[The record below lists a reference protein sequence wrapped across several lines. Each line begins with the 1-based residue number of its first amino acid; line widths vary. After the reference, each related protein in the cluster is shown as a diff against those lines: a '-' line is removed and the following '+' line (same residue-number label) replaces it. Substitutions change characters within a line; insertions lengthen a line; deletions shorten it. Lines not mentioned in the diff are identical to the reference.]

1 MSRQWMT
8 LMAILLVYI
17 PVAIDATVLHVA
29 APTLSVALG
38 SSGNEL
44 LWIIDIYSLV
54 MAGMVLP
61 MGALGDKIGFK
72 RLLLLGSAI
81 FGVAS
86 LCAALSPTALTLI
99 ASRALLAV
107 GAAMIVPAT
116 LAGIRSTFAEASQRN
131 MALGLWAAVG
141 SGGAAFGPLVG
152 GMLLEHFYWGSVFL
166 INVPIVLVVI
176 AINAKVVPRQPARR
190 EQPLNL
196 LQALILIAS
205 ILMLV
210 FSAKSALKG
219 QLALWLT
226 ALVAIG
232 GAAMLTWFIRKQLSA
247 TRPMVDMR
255 LFTHRI
261 ILSGVMMAMTA
272 LITLVGFELLM
283 AQELQFVHQKTPF
296 EAGMFMLPVMVASG
310 FSGPIAGLLVSRLG
324 LREVATG
331 GMLLSAFSFLGLA
344 LTDFSSQPWQAWGLM
359 TLLGFSVASA
369 LLASSSAIMA
379 AAPKEKA
386 AAAGAIETMAYEL
399 GAGLGIALF
408 GLILTRSYSATI
420 VLPSGLSE
428 SMAQQASSSIGEAVS
443 LTQALPAGM
452 AEALM
457 AAAKAAF
464 TRSQPGAGD
473 GGRTA
478 SAAGGRHLAQPGERG
493 ETAVN
498 AIAVATG
505 PSPRVEAGRGPS
517 LLTPRRWSSRR
528 GPRHSGRPPPGHGVT
543 ARAPPANT
551 TPPQSA
557 GRREHSPACAPG
569 RSPRVARAY
578 RTGYAGCSGLTLL
591 VTVSPQAVPPAVR
604 SAIPVP

>member
-1 MSRQWMT
+1 MSRQWLT

-38 SSGNEL
+38 TSGNEL

-72 RLLLLGSAI
+72 RLLLLGSGI
-81 FGVAS
+81 FGTAS
-86 LCAALSPTALTLI
+86 LAAAFSPTAETLI

-116 LAGIRSTFAEASQRN
+116 LAGIRSTFSQAHQRN

-166 INVPIVLVVI
+166 INVPIVLLVI

-196 LQALILIAS
+196 FQALILIAA

-210 FSAKSALKG
+210 FSAKTALKG
-219 QLALWLT
+219 QMALWLT
-226 ALVAIG
+226 GLVALS
-232 GAAMLTWFIRKQLSA
+232 GAAMLFWFVRKQLSA
-247 TRPMVDMR
+247 SRPMVDMR

-283 AQELQFVHQKTPF
+283 AQELQFVHSKTPF
-296 EAGMFMLPVMVASG
+296 EAGLFMLPVMVASG
-310 FSGPIAGLLVSRLG
+310 FSGPIAGMLVSRLG

-331 GMLLSAFSFLGLA
+331 GMLLSALSFLGLSM
-344 LTDFSSQPWQAWGLM
+344 TDFSTQQWQAWGLM

-408 GLILTRSYSATI
+408 GMILTRSYTSSI
-420 VLPSGLSE
+420 VLPGGIE
-428 SMAQQASSSIGEAVS
+428 GAAAEQASSSISEAIKLAQS
-443 LTQALPAGM
+443 LPAIP
-452 AEALM
+452 AQSLLE
-457 AAAKAAF
+457 AAKAAF
-464 TRSQPGAGD
+464 IHSHSIVLATAGVLLLLL
-473 GGRTA
+473 
-478 SAAGGRHLAQPGERG
+478 AAGIWRSLAK
-493 ETAVN
+493 
-498 AIAVATG
+498 
-505 PSPRVEAGRGPS
+505 
-517 LLTPRRWSSRR
+517 
-528 GPRHSGRPPPGHGVT
+528 
-543 ARAPPANT
+543 APELN
-551 TPPQSA
+551 
-557 GRREHSPACAPG
+557 
-569 RSPRVARAY
+569 
-578 RTGYAGCSGLTLL
+578 
-591 VTVSPQAVPPAVR
+591 
-604 SAIPVP
+604 

>member
-1 MSRQWMT
+1 MSRQWLT

-38 SSGNEL
+38 TSGNEL

-81 FGVAS
+81 FGIAS
-86 LCAALSPTALTLI
+86 LCAALSPSAITLI
-99 ASRALLAV
+99 ISRALLAV

-116 LAGIRSTFAEASQRN
+116 LAGIRGTFAEASQRN

-166 INVPIVLVVI
+166 INVPIVLLVI

-196 LQALILIAS
+196 PQALILIAA

-219 QLALWLT
+219 QLALWLIV
-226 ALVAIG
+226 LVAIG
-232 GAAMLTWFIRKQLSA
+232 GAAMLTWFVRKQLSMP
-247 TRPMVDMR
+247 TPMVDMR

-272 LITLVGFELLM
+272 MIALVGFELLM
-283 AQELQFVHQKTPF
+283 AQELQFVHGFTPF

-310 FSGPIAGLLVSRLG
+310 FSGPIAGVLVGRLG
-324 LREVATG
+324 LRIVATG
-331 GMLLSAFSFLGLA
+331 GMGLSAFSFIGLST
-344 LTDFSSQPWQAWGLM
+344 LDFSTQQWQAWCLM
-359 TLLGFSVASA
+359 VLLGFSAASA
-369 LLASSSAIMA
+369 LLASTSAIMA

-386 AAAGAIETMAYEL
+386 AAAGAIETMSYEL
-399 GAGLGIALF
+399 GAGLGIAIF
-408 GLILTRSYSATI
+408 GLLLTRSFSASI
-420 VLPSGLSE
+420 ALPPGLDASR
-428 SMAQQASSSIGEAVS
+428 ADQASSSIGEAVKVAQDLTPS
-443 LTQALPAGM
+443 L
-452 AEALM
+452 AESVIE
-457 AAAKAAF
+457 AAKTAF
-464 TRSQPGAGD
+464 ITSH
-473 GGRTA
+473 
-478 SAAGGRHLAQPGERG
+478 S
-493 ETAVN
+493 
-498 AIAVATG
+498 VALG
-505 PSPRVEAGRGPS
+505 
-517 LLTPRRWSSRR
+517 
-528 GPRHSGRPPPGHGVT
+528 
-543 ARAPPANT
+543 
-551 TPPQSA
+551 SA
-557 GRREHSPACAPG
+557 GAMLTVLAIGIWFSLA
-569 RSPRVARAY
+569 RVAQR
-578 RTGYAGCSGLTLL
+578 
-591 VTVSPQAVPPAVR
+591 
-604 SAIPVP
+604 

>member
-1 MSRQWMT
+1 MSRQWLT
-8 LMAILLVYI
+8 LMAILMVYI

-38 SSGNEL
+38 TSGNEL

-72 RLLLLGSAI
+72 RLLLLGSGI
-81 FGVAS
+81 FGLAS
-86 LCAALSPTALTLI
+86 LAAAFSPTAITLI
-99 ASRALLAV
+99 ASRALLAI

-116 LAGIRSTFAEASQRN
+116 LAGIRTTFAQARHRN

-176 AINAKVVPRQPARR
+176 AINARVVPRQPARR

-196 LQALILIAS
+196 FQALVLIAA

-219 QLALWLT
+219 QIALWLVSM
-226 ALVAIG
+226 VAFG
-232 GAAMLTWFIRKQLSA
+232 GAAMLYWFVRKQLSA

-283 AQELQFVHQKTPF
+283 AQELQFVHGKTPF
-296 EAGMFMLPVMVASG
+296 EAGLFMLPLMVASG
-310 FSGPIAGLLVSRLG
+310 FSGPIAGMLVSKLG

-331 GMLLSAFSFLGLA
+331 GMLLSALSFLGLSM
-344 LTDFSSQPWQAWGLM
+344 TDFSTHPWQAWGLM

-408 GLILTRSYSATI
+408 GLILTRSYTSSI
-420 VLPSGLSE
+420 VLPAGIDGAAAE
-428 SMAQQASSSIGEAVS
+428 QAASSISEAIKLAQSMPAIPAQGLIESAKMAFINSHSIVLA
-443 LTQALPAGM
+443 TAGV
-452 AEALM
+452 LLLLL
-457 AAAKAAF
+457 
-464 TRSQPGAGD
+464 
-473 GGRTA
+473 
-478 SAAGGRHLAQPGERG
+478 AAGIWRSLAK
-493 ETAVN
+493 
-498 AIAVATG
+498 
-505 PSPRVEAGRGPS
+505 
-517 LLTPRRWSSRR
+517 
-528 GPRHSGRPPPGHGVT
+528 
-543 ARAPPANT
+543 
-551 TPPQSA
+551 
-557 GRREHSPACAPG
+557 
-569 RSPRVARAY
+569 
-578 RTGYAGCSGLTLL
+578 
-591 VTVSPQAVPPAVR
+591 
-604 SAIPVP
+604 IPDPV